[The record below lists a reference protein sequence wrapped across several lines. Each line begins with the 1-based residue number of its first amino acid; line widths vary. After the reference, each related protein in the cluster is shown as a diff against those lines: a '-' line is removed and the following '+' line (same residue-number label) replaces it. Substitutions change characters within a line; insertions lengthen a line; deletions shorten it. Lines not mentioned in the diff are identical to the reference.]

1 MGKFTGFC
9 YHAPSGF
16 LFIGGCLIFMQKLL
30 LDVFSQLK
38 QLVPAPC
45 HFVLGY
51 SGGVDSRVLLE
62 IVQRFVRQHPDYS
75 LEAIYIHHGLSAHAD
90 AWADHCQ
97 HICRMLDVPFSVERV
112 VIERDSPDSLENMAR
127 QARYAVFRRKLM
139 PGSVLLTAH
148 HQDDQL
154 ETLLLALKRGAGPR
168 GLAGMLPKT
177 EFATGSLVRPLLS
190 VSRQTISQWATAQH
204 LAWIED
210 ESNQDLRFDRNFL
223 RQSIIPQLKARWPEI
238 AETVGR
244 SAALCAEEELVLADY
259 LASDYATL
267 VDERHSLSIEP
278 LQQMSV
284 ARRHQLL
291 RFWLR
296 DRTGTVPSLHQL
308 DLIWQEVALAAQD
321 ANPCLHWA
329 QGDVRRYQDRLYH
342 VTSVARKTLSART
355 GSVLPE
361 DMDGELITPAGIL
374 SAGIAGFASDSVA
387 GQQQFTIWLPQDAK
401 IGVQYQL
408 PGSVRVH
415 PQGRSH
421 SRELKKIW
429 QEYGIPPWLRAGW
442 PCLCVDGQV
451 IAIPGVL
458 IAQHCAHEQENSVA
472 YEYLWQPVW

>member
-1 MGKFTGFC
+1 MGEFIGFC
-9 YHAPSGF
+9 YDVPSGF
-16 LFIGGCLIFMQKLL
+16 LFIGGCLISMQKLL
-30 LDVFSQLK
+30 QNVFSQLK
-38 QLVPAPC
+38 QLVPEPC

-62 IVQRFVRQHPDYS
+62 IVQRFVRQYPDYS
-75 LEAIYIHHGLSAHAD
+75 LEAVYIHHGLSAHAD

-97 HICRMLDVPFSVERV
+97 HICQTLDVPCSVERV
-112 VIERDSPDSLENMAR
+112 VIDRDSPDSLENMAR
-127 QARYAVFRRKLM
+127 QARYDVFRRKLA
-139 PGSVLLTAH
+139 PESVLLTAH

-177 EFATGSLVRPLLS
+177 GFAAGYLVRPLLS
-190 VSRQTISQWATAQH
+190 ASRQSILQWAMAQH
-204 LAWIED
+204 LVWIED
-210 ESNQDLRFDRNFL
+210 ESNQDQQFDRNFL
-223 RQSIIPQLKARWPEI
+223 RQTIIPQLKNRWPEI
-238 AETVGR
+238 AETAER

-259 LASDYATL
+259 LAADYAAL
-267 VDERHSLSIEP
+267 VDSRLSFPIEP
-278 LQQMSV
+278 LRLMSA

-329 QGDVRRYQDRLYH
+329 KGDVRRYQDRLYH
-342 VTSVARKTLSART
+342 VTSVARDALSAQT
-355 GSVLPE
+355 GSVQLD
-361 DMDGELITPAGIL
+361 DMAGELVTSAGIL
-374 SAGIAGFASDSVA
+374 SVGVARSTPDSVA
-387 GQQQFTIWLPQDAK
+387 GQQQITVWLPQDAR
-401 IGVQYQL
+401 ISVQYQL

-415 PQGRSH
+415 PQERSH

-472 YEYLWQPVW
+472 HEYFWQPIW